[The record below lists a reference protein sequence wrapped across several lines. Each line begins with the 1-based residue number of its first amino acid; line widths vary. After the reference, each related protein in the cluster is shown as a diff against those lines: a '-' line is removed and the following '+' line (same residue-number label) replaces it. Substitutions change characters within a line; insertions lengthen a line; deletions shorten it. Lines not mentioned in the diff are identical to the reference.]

1 MLIYVK
7 DYNIDSY
14 IFMDPRRA
22 EPLFEKIRDTLER
35 DEEVILSFKDLKIV
49 IGAVLHVAIGK
60 LYDPS
65 LTIGDKV
72 DRLVKFTDA
81 TDSIL
86 EYIDIVKANAQKFYL
101 DRACEQ
107 RISERKKELSVKNN
121 RRIWRDLIERN

>member
-1 MLIYVK
+1 MLIYIK

-22 EPLFEKIRDTLER
+22 EPIFEKIRDALDH

-49 IGAVLHVAIGK
+49 IAAVLNVAIGK

-65 LTIGDKV
+65 LAIGDKV
-72 DRLVKFTDA
+72 DRLVKFTDV
-81 TDSIL
+81 TDNIL
-86 EYIDIVKANAQKFYL
+86 EYIDVVKANAQKFYL